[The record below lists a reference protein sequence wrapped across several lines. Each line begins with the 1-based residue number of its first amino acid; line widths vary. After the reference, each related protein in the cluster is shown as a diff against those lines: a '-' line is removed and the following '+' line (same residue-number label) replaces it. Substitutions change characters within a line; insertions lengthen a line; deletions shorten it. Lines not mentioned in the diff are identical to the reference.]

1 MCFTRNKQGR
11 LREKH
16 MYRIV
21 LIFLVAKKEENN
33 DKTFYLDNLK
43 YFDFHSVVIFRRP
56 SNDVYTPLLSLFAV
70 WKFV

>member
-33 DKTFYLDNLK
+33 DKTFYLENLK
-43 YFDFHSVVIFRRP
+43 YFDFQ
-56 SNDVYTPLLSLFAV
+56 
-70 WKFV
+70 